1 MQAGFS
7 RGNPGTL
14 GTVSLA
20 PFLDRVVAGED
31 LTSEDAY
38 RSMSVILEDGAAEAS
53 LAGFLIALRMK
64 GETATELAGFAR
76 AMREHAVFVDAGDDL
91 IDTCGTGGDGA
102 GTFNISTIAAIV
114 MAGAG
119 ARVAKHGNRSITSK
133 TGGSAEMMEALG
145 VRFAMTAE
153 EAAHAIREV
162 GIGFLFA
169 PHMHPA
175 MKHAQPV
182 RRELGVRTV
191 FNLLGPLVNP
201 ARAQAQLIGAPSV
214 STARLMAQAL
224 AELGTRHAFVV
235 HGVDGLDEIS
245 ISGATEV
252 YEILGGRIRQ
262 MTWTPADFGV
272 TCSGLESIAGGGA
285 ERNAEI
291 AVEILGGAR
300 GPRREI
306 VLMNAAAGLVAAGA
320 ARDLMGGMVAAAESI
335 DSGAAAEKLK
345 KLREK
350 WPRMHADSR
359 G

>member
-1 MQAGFS
+1 
-7 RGNPGTL
+7 
-14 GTVSLA
+14 
-20 PFLDRVVAGED
+20 
-31 LTSEDAY
+31 
-38 RSMSVILEDGAAEAS
+38 MSVILDGGATEPA

-64 GETATELAGFAR
+64 GETASELAGFAR
-76 AMREHAVFVDAGDDL
+76 AMREHAVRVDAGDDL

-102 GTFNISTIAAIV
+102 GTFNISTVAAIV

-145 VRFAMTAE
+145 VRFAMTPE
-153 EAAHAIREV
+153 EAAGAVREV

-182 RRELGVRTV
+182 RRELGIRTV

-201 ARAQAQLIGAPSV
+201 ARAQAQLIGAPSHQ
-214 STARLMAQAL
+214 AAKLMAEAL

-235 HGVDGLDEIS
+235 HGDGLDEIS
-245 ISGATEV
+245 ISGATDV
-252 YEILGGRIRQ
+252 YEVRSGRIRH
-262 MTWTPADFGV
+262 MTWTPSDFGV
-272 TCSGLESIAGGGA
+272 ACASLESIAGGGP

-291 AVEILGGAR
+291 ALDILGGAR

-306 VLMNAAAGLVAAGA
+306 VLMNAAAGLVAAGIA
-320 ARDLMGGMVAAAESI
+320 GELKTGMMAAAESI

-345 KLREK
+345 KLRER
-350 WPRMHADSR
+350 WP